1 MPCCSHTS
9 GVSTR
14 TITDGSCMGVNP
26 IACHI
31 TVVVDCVT
39 AYVLPATTR
48 IDGRRR
54 GQSKAFACGVL
65 LYIGPA
71 LKLAE
76 CCARRTFDLC
86 DLSRTVCFRTRI
98 GCWQRRRRRRHR
110 RRRGQRGAL
119 IADGCRMGNSCS
131 VSGVEVALATSGCVC
146 PTTRRSRCPPVV
158 KVAKCAA
165 A

>member
-1 MPCCSHTS
+1 MPCSHTS

-14 TITDGSCMGVNP
+14 TCADGSCKAGSPHCVF
-26 IACHI
+26 C
-31 TVVVDCVT
+31 VVVDAGSRVF
-39 AYVLPATTR
+39 PATTL
-48 IDGRRR
+48 IGVRRKSVHK
-54 GQSKAFACGVL
+54 GFACCVVC
-65 LYIGPA
+65 IGPA

-86 DLSRTVCFRTRI
+86 DLSQTVCFRTRI